1 MAGQDKRAGPQ
12 LHISICAFA
21 AVAAW
26 CYLSSSYGLIQN
38 CALVHAAGWVPM
50 AESSCAW
57 TKAGWHKAKIQQSGL
72 PTGLGYTPLL
82 HAHRRANTLWCLSS
96 DERRNNLGVLAGRA
110 HVDTFEWLTVLGP
123 RLLRW
128 LVG

>member
-1 MAGQDKRAGPQ
+1 LQGADF
-12 LHISICAFA
+12 HIGDGESSEEAFNNP
-21 AVAAW
+21 VF
-26 CYLSSSYGLIQN
+26 LQ
-38 CALVHAAGWVPM
+38 GWVIP
-50 AESSCAW
+50 
-57 TKAGWHKAKIQQSGL
+57 
-72 PTGLGYTPLL
+72 PFLL
-82 HAHRRANTLWCLSS
+82 QKGQRGTAAFAHRRANALWCLSS